1 MSIILER
8 LKTIVNAPITN
19 GKDIVDDLPD
29 VVGQKVEIKIEY
41 QKSSGDGKRG
51 FWLIVNP
58 VFQGNGIRETRT
70 MGGFRVFLNEPYEV
84 ERRNKQVLIEA
95 IKALD
100 TAINNGTAQRWIEY
114 SKV

>member
-1 MSIILER
+1 M
-8 LKTIVNAPITN
+8 
-19 GKDIVDDLPD
+19 PD
-29 VVGQKVEIKIEY
+29 VVGHKVEIKVEY
-41 QKSSGDGKRG
+41 QNSGEGKRG

-70 MGGFRVFLNEPYEV
+70 MCGFRVFLNEPYEV
-84 ERRNKQVLIEA
+84 KRRNKQVLIEA
-95 IKALD
+95 LKALD

>member
-8 LKTIVNAPITN
+8 LKTIVNTPITN
-19 GKDIVDDLPD
+19 GNDIIDDLPD
-29 VVGQKVEIKIEY
+29 VVGHKVEIKVEY
-41 QKSSGDGKRG
+41 QNSGEGKRG

-58 VFQGNGIRETRT
+58 VFQGNGIREARR
-70 MGGFRVFLNEPYEV
+70 MDGFCVFLNEPYEV
-84 ERRNKQVLIEA
+84 KRRNKQALIEA
-95 IKALD
+95 LKALD

>member
-8 LKTIVNAPITN
+8 LKTIVNMPITN
-19 GKDIVDDLPD
+19 GKDIIDDLPD

-51 FWLIVNP
+51 FWLIVSP
-58 VFQGNGIRETRT
+58 VFQGNGIREARR
-70 MGGFRVFLNEPYEV
+70 MDGFCVFLNEPYEV
-84 ERRNKQVLIEA
+84 KRRNKQVLIEA
-95 IKALD
+95 LKALD